1 MFECNNPPIVIE
13 YFSKYPEVIRL
24 GTTSSTSIINTLKSI
39 FSRHGIPSQLI
50 SDNGPQFSSSEFKQF
65 ASSYSFLYHH
75 VTSSPRYLQSNGL
88 VERGVSTVKRLL
100 QNSHDPHIA
109 LLSFRATPL
118 PWCSL
123 SPAELLF
130 GRRINTDL
138 PQSDHQLTPHWPY
151 LGDFCRA
158 DEEFKAKQAFYFNN
172 RHRTRHSSQRS
183 RMGKNR
189 GQTGARKDY

>member
-1 MFECNNPPIVIE
+1 MGSPHNLSQTMGPNSVLLHLNNSHRATRFI
-13 YFSKYPEVIRL
+13 
-24 GTTSSTSIINTLKSI
+24 
-39 FSRHGIPSQLI
+39 
-50 SDNGPQFSSSEFKQF
+50 
-65 ASSYSFLYHH
+65 
-75 VTSSPRYLQSNGL
+75 TSSPRYLQSNGL
-88 VERGVSTVKRLL
+88 VERGVGTVKRLL

-138 PQSDHQLTPHWPY
+138 PQSDHQLTPQWPY
-151 LGDFCRA
+151 LGDFRRA

-172 RHRTRHSSQRS
+172 RHRMRPLPPLAVGDPLLVRTGTDRCQEGLLDSQ
-183 RMGKNR
+183 
-189 GQTGARKDY
+189 